1 MVEKDIV
8 RIERKA
14 RKRFKKLPK
23 YILAVLNEWVDL
35 VEEQGIR
42 ETRKRKGYHD
52 EPLQGKRKGQRSI
65 RLSKHWRAIYR
76 EEKDGTI
83 NLIIVEEVHKHDY

>member
-1 MVEKDIV
+1 MAEKDIV

-23 YILAVLNEWVDL
+23 YIQAVLNEWVDL

-42 ETRKRKGYHD
+42 DTRKRKGYHTN
-52 EPLQGKRKGQRSI
+52 P
-65 RLSKHWRAIYR
+65 
-76 EEKDGTI
+76 
-83 NLIIVEEVHKHDY
+83 